1 LAFIAKE
8 DWQFLHI
15 LLKNMPDINHIQQ
28 ALFQQI
34 KEKMPPHLSFS
45 DEVGSALGLSS
56 DSVYRRIRGEKEL
69 SYSEL
74 QKLVTYFQ
82 LPPQRVLSGM
92 DSGEVVF
99 RHRAI
104 NHDTFTLLDYF
115 RSTLEI
121 MNMLRTQQDA
131 DLIYT
136 AKDIP
141 VFHNFLFD
149 EMAWFKMFVWQKTIL
164 AFPEFENQKFSLGK
178 PDKEILETGRKL
190 LEGYNRIPSTELWN
204 EATITSMLRQVEFY
218 VESDFFEDVEE
229 AFVILDKVSLYL
241 DHVKRQADTGK
252 KFLYGQ
258 EPDNRSGEFK
268 LYNNEV
274 VRTDNTILARVGEK
288 TTTFLTHCTMNFM
301 STANEQFSN
310 TTREWMLNLIRRSD
324 LISTVSEKH
333 RNQFFSA
340 QQAQVKKTRERLKFL
355 VGREA

>member
-1 LAFIAKE
+1 M
-8 DWQFLHI
+8 HI
-15 LLKNMPDINHIQQ
+15 LQKNMSDIHQVQQ

-34 KEKMPPHLSFS
+34 KEKLPPHLSFS
-45 DEVGSALGLSS
+45 DEVGSALGLSP

-69 SYSEL
+69 SYGEL
-74 QKLVTYFQ
+74 QKLVTYFD
-82 LPPQRVLSGM
+82 LAPQRVLSGM
-92 DSGEVVF
+92 EPDEVVF

-104 NHDTFTLLDYF
+104 NYRTFTLLDYF

-121 MNMLRTQQDA
+121 MNGLRSRQDA
-131 DLIYT
+131 DLLYT

-164 AFPEFENQKFSLGK
+164 AFPEFDNQRFSLSR
-178 PDKEILETGRKL
+178 PDKELLETGRKL

-204 EATITSMLRQVEFY
+204 EATIVSMLRQVEFY
-218 VESDFFEDVEE
+218 AESDFFENVEE
-229 AFVILDKVSLYL
+229 AFIILDKVSLYL
-241 DHVKRQADTGK
+241 DHMKRQAELGK
-252 KFLYGQ
+252 KFMYGH

-274 VRTDNTILARVGEK
+274 VRTDNTILTRVGEK
-288 TTTFLTHCTMNFM
+288 TMTFLTHCTMNFM
-301 STANEQFSN
+301 NTSNEQFSN

-340 QQAQVKKTRERLKFL
+340 QQAQVKKTREKIRFL
-355 VGREA
+355 VGKEA

>member
-1 LAFIAKE
+1 
-8 DWQFLHI
+8 
-15 LLKNMPDINHIQQ
+15 MSDIQHVQQ

-34 KEKMPPHLSFS
+34 KEKLAPHLSLS

-74 QKLVTYFQ
+74 QKLVTYFD
-82 LPPQRVLSGM
+82 LAPQRVLTGM
-92 DSGEVVF
+92 EPDEVVF

-104 NHDTFTLLDYF
+104 NQESFTLLDYF

-121 MNMLRTQQDA
+121 MSMLRSQPDV
-131 DLIYT
+131 DLLYT

-164 AFPEFENQKFSLGK
+164 GFHEFDNRKFSLK
-178 PDKEILETGRKL
+178 TPDTELLETGKKL

-204 EATITSMLRQVEFY
+204 EGTIVSMLRQIEFY
-218 VESDFFEDVEE
+218 AESDFFENIED
-229 AFVILDKVSLYL
+229 AFQILDKVSLYL
-241 DHVKRQADTGK
+241 DHVKREADLGK
-252 KFLYGQ
+252 KFMYGQ
-258 EPDNRSGEFK
+258 EPDNRSGEFRM
-268 LYNNEV
+268 YNNEV
-274 VRTDNTILARVGEK
+274 VRTDNTILARVGDK

-301 STANEQFSN
+301 NTSNEKFSD

-333 RNQFFSA
+333 RNQFFSG
-340 QQAQVKKTRERLKFL
+340 QQAQVKRTREKLRFL
-355 VGREA
+355 VGKEA